1 MNEQPP
7 LFPIVQQARTSN
19 DYWTPK
25 WVFDALGIE
34 FDLDVAC
41 PPEGPVN
48 TPCKNYYTQET
59 DGLSSPW
66 NGKVWM
72 NPPFSKAKPWADKFV
87 EHANGV
93 CLMAFSKSYW
103 FERIWNEAPVMCLP
117 PIHMEFVQGGIFIP
131 VFMAAYGEE
140 CENALAQSGLGKV
153 R

>member
-1 MNEQPP
+1 MTQES
-7 LFPIVQQARTSN
+7 LFPMPQTERTSN

-25 WVFDALGIE
+25 WIFDALNIE

-41 PPEGPVN
+41 PPEGPMY
-48 TPCKNYYTQET
+48 TPAKKWYTQET

-66 NGKVWM
+66 FGRVWM
-72 NPPFSKAKPWADKFV
+72 NPPFSKAKPWADKFIN
-87 EHANGV
+87 HGNGI

-103 FERIWNEAPVMCLP
+103 FEQMWNEAPAICLP

-131 VFMAAYGEE
+131 VFMAAFGDDCVE
-140 CENALAQSGLGKV
+140 ALKTSELGKM